1 MLLGCYGPVVETGGA
16 GLILEL
22 AGGRALKRCIER
34 GGDRKPA
41 LLRLWRTRRAGW
53 KSEGRGVAIPRWEKG
68 GVPVDVVFV
77 GICCHL

>member
-22 AGGRALKRCIER
+22 AGGCALKRCIER

-53 KSEGRGVAIPRWEKG
+53 KSEG
-68 GVPVDVVFV
+68 
-77 GICCHL
+77 